1 MPLNHGNGVVTDA
14 IKYDQTNK
22 EKLMT
27 SCKED
32 IKESKEAD
40 YDGNKDQLEE
50 EQERETGEFNEE
62 TTNNVF

>member
-1 MPLNHGNGVVTDA
+1 M
-14 IKYDQTNK
+14 IRQTK
-22 EKLMT
+22 RKLMT

-40 YDGNKDQLEE
+40 YDGNKNQLEE